1 MRRRLLLVAVLLL
14 AGCGDGGK
22 LEPVDESRAAE
33 PQRAELHWRESYP
46 SSGQRLLFAVD
57 SLEIT
62 AKGWSADIAVTNS
75 TATSFD
81 LGAVPAPSSFGLM
94 LFANDSLEEFK
105 KAAKSGRL
113 PPPRTATR
121 FDPALPDVLA
131 PNQTWR
137 GTISAPG
144 SLAGGAYVRVSFGP
158 LVAQGE
164 PPDGT
169 RSTVIWITDRSYR
182 LKTDQTL

>member
-46 SSGQRLLFAVD
+46 SSGQRLIFAVD

-75 TATSFD
+75 TAIPFD
-81 LGAVPAPSSFGLM
+81 LGAVPDPSAFGLM
-94 LFANDSLEEFK
+94 LFANDNLDELE
-105 KAAKSGRL
+105 KAAKNGRL

-121 FDPALPDVLA
+121 FDPAPPDMLA
-131 PNQTWR
+131 PKQTWR

-144 SLAGGAYVRVSFGP
+144 SLADSAYVRVSFGP
-158 LVAQGE
+158 LVAKGD
-164 PPDGT
+164 PPEGM
-169 RSTVIWITDRSYR
+169 RPTVVWITDRSYR
-182 LKTDQTL
+182 L